1 MKFGVLLMPTEYS
14 IAPQELARLAEERGF
29 ESVWFP
35 EHTHIPASRETPYP
49 GGGELPQDYY
59 HIMDP
64 YIALTAAAMVTSRI
78 RLGTGVSL
86 VTERDPIVLAKEI
99 ATLDILSGGRFIFG
113 AGAGWNREE
122 MLNHGTRPSQRWR
135 VMRERILAMKAIWT
149 EDEPEFHGQFVNF
162 DRIWSWPKPVQKPH
176 PPVYIGG
183 NSSYAMREVAA
194 CGDAWMPTHNPEM
207 PPLGER
213 LAELNRLLEE
223 AGRGPVPITVFW
235 VPGQPEVIEYYA
247 SLGVERCV
255 FRVPSLPADQ
265 VVPILDRR
273 AALIERFARA

>member
-86 VTERDPIVLAKEI
+86 VTERDPIVLA
-99 ATLDILSGGRFIFG
+99 
-113 AGAGWNREE
+113 
-122 MLNHGTRPSQRWR
+122 
-135 VMRERILAMKAIWT
+135 
-149 EDEPEFHGQFVNF
+149 
-162 DRIWSWPKPVQKPH
+162 
-176 PPVYIGG
+176 
-183 NSSYAMREVAA
+183 
-194 CGDAWMPTHNPEM
+194 
-207 PPLGER
+207 
-213 LAELNRLLEE
+213 
-223 AGRGPVPITVFW
+223 
-235 VPGQPEVIEYYA
+235 
-247 SLGVERCV
+247 
-255 FRVPSLPADQ
+255 
-265 VVPILDRR
+265 
-273 AALIERFARA
+273 